1 MRHIK
6 TFESINLDTCYRF
19 NNKAVKI
26 VSFEELSS
34 SEISVSFIYEDGTIG
49 HFNDTYKDFEE
60 VFISIPCDNFTPKF
74 NKSKSNA
81 LKSIITQPHKTPPKI
96 SEERYNVVYYV
107 GNKLVD
113 VIQKSIPS
121 KLAYALKH
129 TYKRRPE
136 YRTGRIEVEKA

>member
-19 NNKAVKI
+19 NNKYVKI

-60 VFISIPCDNFTPKF
+60 VFSPISCNDFKPKF
-74 NKSKSNA
+74 NNSKFKEPTA
-81 LKSIITQPHKTPPKI
+81 VVTQPSKTPPKI
-96 SEERYNVVYYV
+96 AEERYNVVYYI

-113 VIQKSIPS
+113 VIQKNIPS

-136 YRTGRIEVEKA
+136 YKSGRIEVEKN